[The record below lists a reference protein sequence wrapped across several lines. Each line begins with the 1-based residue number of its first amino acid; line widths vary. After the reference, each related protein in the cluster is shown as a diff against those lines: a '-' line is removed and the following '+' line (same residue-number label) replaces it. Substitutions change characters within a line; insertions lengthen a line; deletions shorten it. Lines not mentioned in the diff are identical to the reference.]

1 LLLSLDWQAERAAS
15 ASLTIFRSLASSL
28 EQEVDE
34 LDEEIKDRVN
44 LTGREH

>member
-1 LLLSLDWQAERAAS
+1 M
-15 ASLTIFRSLASSL
+15 

-44 LTGREH
+44 LTGREHQFIQLRALIKD